1 MSYIMKTHLVEKIK
15 VLFER
20 FTNLVLVFTIL
31 ILSLSLTRN
40 ISRVKQISLL
50 VEKEEGKVKA
60 LENEKEELEKR
71 LQEVQSEEFIEKQLR
86 DKLGLAREGE
96 IIVVLPEDE
105 LVKKFA
111 PKFEEEEE
119 NLPDPN
125 WKKWLKLFI

>member
-1 MSYIMKTHLVEKIK
+1 MKTHLVEKIK

>member
-1 MSYIMKTHLVEKIK
+1 VSYIMKTHLVEKIK